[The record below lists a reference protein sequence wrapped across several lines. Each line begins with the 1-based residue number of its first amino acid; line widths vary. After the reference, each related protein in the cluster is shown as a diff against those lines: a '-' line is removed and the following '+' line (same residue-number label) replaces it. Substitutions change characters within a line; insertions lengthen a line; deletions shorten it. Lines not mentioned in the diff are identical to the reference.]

1 MFITNHALA
10 GAAIG
15 AVVRRPVP
23 ALVTGV
29 ASHVVMDLTLHFG
42 EPDME
47 WDEFIKLARVDGTIG
62 LAVTAAVAATAP
74 ASVRRSA
81 LAGLAGACLID
92 LDKPGRHFF
101 GRSPFPAAVDRFH
114 ARIQNEAPK
123 GRWVEAVTAAALVA
137 ALAAAFRNRSAGSGP
152 VARPARPPTRRP

>member
-23 ALVTGV
+23 AFVAGV
-29 ASHVVMDLTLHFG
+29 VSHVVMDLTLHFG
-42 EPDME
+42 EQDME
-47 WDEFIKLARVDGTIG
+47 WDEFLKLARVDGTIG
-62 LAVTAAVAATAP
+62 LAVTAAVGVTAP

-101 GRSPFPAAVDRFH
+101 GRSPFPHVVDRFH
-114 ARIQNEAPK
+114 HRIQNEAPQ
-123 GRWVEAVTAAALVA
+123 GGWVEAATAVALLAAVTAA
-137 ALAAAFRNRSAGSGP
+137 FRYRSAGSRA
-152 VARPARPPTRRP
+152 VA

>member
-23 ALVTGV
+23 AFVAGV
-29 ASHVVMDLTLHFG
+29 VSHVVMDLTLHFG
-42 EPDME
+42 ERDME
-47 WDEFIKLARVDGTIG
+47 WDEFLKLARVDGTIG

-101 GRSPFPAAVDRFH
+101 GRSPFPHVVDRFH
-114 ARIQNEAPK
+114 HRIQNEAPQ
-123 GRWVEAVTAAALVA
+123 GGWVEAATAVALLAAVTAA
-137 ALAAAFRNRSAGSGP
+137 FRYRSAGSRA
-152 VARPARPPTRRP
+152 VA

>member
-23 ALVTGV
+23 ALVAGV
-29 ASHVVMDLTLHFG
+29 VSHVLMDVTLHFG
-42 EPDME
+42 DPDLD
-47 WDEFIKLARVDGTIG
+47 WDEFVKLARVDGTIG
-62 LAVTAAVAATAP
+62 LGVLAAVAATAP
-74 ASVRRSA
+74 PSVRRSA

-101 GRSPFPAAVDRFH
+101 GRSPFPPIVDRFH
-114 ARIQNEAPK
+114 HRIQNEAPQ
-123 GRWVEAVTAAALVA
+123 GRWVEAATAAALVA
-137 ALAAAFRNRSAGSGP
+137 GMAAAFRVRAASG
-152 VARPARPPTRRP
+152 A

>member
-1 MFITNHALA
+1 VFITNHALA

-23 ALVTGV
+23 AFVAGV
-29 ASHVVMDLTLHFG
+29 VSHVVMDLTLHFG
-42 EPDME
+42 ERDME
-47 WDEFIKLARVDGTIG
+47 WDEFLKLARVDGTIG
-62 LAVTAAVAATAP
+62 LAVTAAVGVTAP

-101 GRSPFPAAVDRFH
+101 GRSPFPHVVDRFH
-114 ARIQNEAPK
+114 HRIQNEAPQ
-123 GRWVEAVTAAALVA
+123 GGWVEAATAVALLAAVTAA
-137 ALAAAFRNRSAGSGP
+137 FRYRSAGSRA
-152 VARPARPPTRRP
+152 VA

>member
-23 ALVTGV
+23 AFVTGV
-29 ASHVVMDLTLHFG
+29 VSHVVMDLTLHFG

-81 LAGLAGACLID
+81 LAGLAGACLIG
-92 LDKPGRHFF
+92 PRQ
-101 GRSPFPAAVDRFH
+101 
-114 ARIQNEAPK
+114 AR
-123 GRWVEAVTAAALVA
+123 AALRR
-137 ALAAAFRNRSAGSGP
+137 ALAVPARGRPVPPSDPERGPQGALGGGGHGSGS
-152 VARPARPPTRRP
+152 RRRPSRSLP

>member
-23 ALVTGV
+23 AFVAGV
-29 ASHVVMDLTLHFG
+29 VSHVVMDLTLHFG
-42 EPDME
+42 ERDME
-47 WDEFIKLARVDGTIG
+47 WDEFLKLARVDGTIG
-62 LAVTAAVAATAP
+62 LAVTAAVGVTAP

-101 GRSPFPAAVDRFH
+101 GRSPFPHVVDRFH
-114 ARIQNEAPK
+114 HRIQNEAPQ
-123 GRWVEAVTAAALVA
+123 GGWVEAATAVALLAAVTAA
-137 ALAAAFRNRSAGSGP
+137 FRYRSAGSRA
-152 VARPARPPTRRP
+152 VA